1 MTDHDASAS
10 VWPAPTARRT
20 VLKGAAVAGAVV
32 PFLVAC
38 GSSNDTS
45 AGDLRKPSQGKSSS
59 AGGSGGGNRGGAGG
73 GGGNGNTGN
82 TAGGSSADVLTT
94 TSQVPNGGGIILDDA
109 GIVIT
114 QPDAGDFKGFT
125 NICTHMGCPVS
136 NVSGGTINCLCHGSQ
151 YSIADGSVVA
161 GPAPSPLA
169 EKPIS
174 VEGNNIVAG

>member
-10 VWPAPTARRT
+10 VWRARTARRT

-45 AGDLRKPSQGKSSS
+45 GTSDLRKPSQGKSSS
-59 AGGSGGGNRGGAGG
+59 AGGSGGGNRGGGGG
-73 GGGNGNTGN
+73 GGGNGNTG
-82 TAGGSSADVLTT
+82 GGSSADVLTT
-94 TSQVPNGGGIILDDA
+94 TSQVPNGGGIILDDD

-114 QPDAGDFKGFT
+114 QPTAGDFKGFT

-174 VEGNNIVAG
+174 VEGKDILAG